1 MRLILGTAALGGVPY
16 AGATVSHDEARQIII
31 TAQAHGIHHFDTSP
45 AYGNAESLLGEL
57 VDYRDTVMSKH
68 EALKLYD
75 ALGSLRRITAHGA
88 RVHLMI
94 HNLPAKVIDSAE
106 GWKQLPLWCDGYSAY
121 IGDSGLSKHAWHKN
135 LLKQY
140 DCSIINPQALKLD
153 TKFMARS
160 VFMQGALCGRKINDT
175 VNAAVDTAAQLAYA
189 LNLPLPALALHW
201 ALQQPN
207 ITGVVIGPS
216 SVAELEQ
223 IIGWY
228 NMKVPPIGRLASLI
242 TTTNMDARSW
252 N

>member
-1 MRLILGTAALGGVPY
+1 MRLILGTAAIGGEPY
-16 AGATVSHDEARQIII
+16 AGATVSRDEARQIII
-31 TAQAHGIHHFDTSP
+31 TAQSHGIHHFDTSP
-45 AYGNAESLLGEL
+45 AYGNAEALLGEL

-68 EALKLYD
+68 PHLNFMLS
-75 ALGSLRRITAHGA
+75 SLRALSVNGT
-88 RVHLMI
+88 RVHLMV
-94 HNLPAKVIDSAE
+94 HNLPAKVVDSAE

-121 IGDSGLSKHAWHKN
+121 IGDSGLSRHAWHKN

-160 VFMQGALCGRKINDT
+160 VFMQGALCGRKVNAT
-175 VNAAVDTAAQLAYA
+175 VDAAVDSAAQLAYA

-223 IIGWY
+223 IIAWY
-228 NMKVPPIGRLASLI
+228 NMKVQPIGRLASLI